1 MIRVKEAVIVEGKY
15 DKIKLSSLID
25 GLIIDT
31 GGFQI
36 FNNKEKLALIR
47 RLADTRGILVLTDS
61 DSAGFLIRNHLTGM
75 IPKGKIKHAY
85 IPDIFGKEHRKEKP
99 SKEGKLGVEGI
110 PQEILA
116 EVIRR
121 AGADCD
127 VSEEKSRSFRT
138 VTKADL
144 FEWGFSGGQDSRKKL
159 VSLLKELRLPEHLSP
174 NALLQV
180 VNCLMS
186 YEDFCEVAKNLKY

>member
-1 MIRVKEAVIVEGKY
+1 MIQLKEAVIVEGKY

-36 FNNKEKLALIR
+36 FNDKEKLALIR
-47 RLADTRGILVLTDS
+47 RFAETRGILVLTDS
-61 DSAGFLIRNHLTGM
+61 DSAGFLIRNHLNGM

-85 IPDIFGKEHRKEKP
+85 IPDMFGKERRKEKP

-121 AGADCD
+121 AGVDCGI
-127 VSEEKSRSFRT
+127 SEEKARPFREI
-138 VTKADL
+138 TKADL
-144 FEWGFSGGQDSRKKL
+144 FEWGFSGGQDSRKKRAA
-159 VSLLKELRLPEHLSP
+159 LLQELKLPEHMSP
-174 NALLQV
+174 NALLLV

-186 YEDFCEVAKNLKY
+186 YNEFCEVAKRLKY